1 MNYLTQKQ
9 IQELEKKSYGIV
21 DHSAVQ
27 ICEWN
32 KKAIL
37 NKGVCYKEKFYDAHC
52 HKCMQFTPISLWCD
66 NNCIF
71 CWRPMEYMDFS
82 SIKNINWQKP
92 EEFVNE
98 LIEKR
103 IKLLSGFGGNDKAD
117 KEKWKDAQ
125 LPDHYA
131 ISLSGE
137 PTLYPYLP
145 ELVQYLKKEKNARTI
160 FIVSNGNNPEM
171 ILKLKEQNALPG
183 QLYISMNASN
193 EKLFTEITRSNR
205 PDAWERFNKSLSLL
219 KDLECRTVVRMT
231 LIKDLT
237 MKDEVL
243 KEYAALIENSQ
254 SDFVEVK
261 AYMHI
266 GMSRQRLNMDAMPY
280 HEEIK
285 EYAEKLI
292 KLLPSYHIEDEQVES
307 RIVLLMRNDF
317 DERYFMDENRKITV
331 ARKRIAAGNYLTEK
345 QARKRLGL

>member
-1 MNYLTQKQ
+1 MNSLTEKQ

-21 DHSAVQ
+21 GHSSVQ

-52 HKCMQFTPISLWCD
+52 HKCMQFTPITMWCD

-71 CWRPMEYMDFS
+71 CWRPMEYMDFAS
-82 SIKNINWQKP
+82 VKDVKWQLP
-92 EEFVNE
+92 EEYVEE

-103 IKLLSGFGGNDKAD
+103 IKLLSGFGGNDEAD

-125 LPDHYA
+125 QPDHYA

-145 ELVQYLKKEKNARTI
+145 ELVKYLKEKKKARSI

-171 ILKLKEQNALPG
+171 ILKLKQENALPD
-183 QLYISMNASN
+183 QFYISVNGPN
-193 EKLFTEITRSNR
+193 EELHKKITHSVKK
-205 PDAWERFNKSLSLL
+205 DSWKKFNESLSLL
-219 KDLECRTVVRMT
+219 KDLNCRTVLRVT
-231 LIKDLT
+231 LIKG
-237 MKDEVL
+237 MSMGDELL
-243 KEYAALIENSQ
+243 KEYAKIIEDSQ
-254 SDFVEVK
+254 ADFIEVK

-280 HEEIK
+280 HEEVK
-285 EYAEKLI
+285 KYSEKLI
-292 KLLPSYHIEDEQVES
+292 KLLPSYKIEDEQVES
-307 RIVLLMRNDF
+307 RIVLLMRKDF
-317 DERYFMDENRKITV
+317 TKKFFN
-331 ARKRIAAGNYLTEK
+331 
-345 QARKRLGL
+345 

>member
-1 MNYLTQKQ
+1 MNYLTEKQ

-21 DHSAVQ
+21 GHSSMQ

-52 HKCMQFTPISLWCD
+52 HKCMQFTPITMWCD

-71 CWRPMEYMDFS
+71 CWRPMEYMDFAS
-82 SIKNINWQKP
+82 VKDLQWQKP
-92 EEFVNE
+92 EEYVE
-98 LIEKR
+98 QLIEKR

-125 LPDHYA
+125 QPDHYA

-145 ELVQYLKKEKNARTI
+145 ELVKYLKEKKNARTV

-171 ILKLKEQNALPG
+171 ILKLKQENALPD
-183 QLYISMNASN
+183 QLYISMNAPN
-193 EKLFTEITRSNR
+193 ELLFKEITRSHR
-205 PDAWERFNKSLSLL
+205 KDGWQRFKKTLSLL
-219 KDLECRTVVRMT
+219 KSLGCRTVIRMT
-231 LIKDLT
+231 LIKG
-237 MKDEVL
+237 MNMDE
-243 KEYAALIENSQ
+243 KFMQEYVKLIEGSQ
-254 SDFVEVK
+254 ADFIEVK

-266 GMSRQRLNMDAMPY
+266 GMSRQRLNMSAMPY

-285 EYAEKLI
+285 NYTEKLI
-292 KLLPSYHIEDEQVES
+292 KLLPSYKIEDEQVES
-307 RIVLLMRNDF
+307 RIILLMRKDF
-317 DERYFMDENRKITV
+317 KERYF
-331 ARKRIAAGNYLTEK
+331 
-345 QARKRLGL
+345 